1 MIFGIF
7 ILLVYAALIIAFV
20 IGWRRIPFFE
30 AEKKDESDFKLS
42 IVVTCRNEEKNL
54 PALLKCFKN
63 QSFENFELIIVN
75 DHSSDGT
82 FSILTNSSL
91 QQLKT
96 INATAYGKK
105 AALAE
110 GINAATGELIVTTDA
125 DCVFGND
132 WLSAIAA
139 YYSLHKPD
147 LIIGPVVMTNGKN
160 IFENLQSVEFSSLV
174 GSTAGAV
181 GMNHPI
187 MCNGANLAFK
197 KEIWLQA
204 NDALHHQV
212 ASGDDIFLLQFVKRQ
227 KGKIGYLK
235 SKKAKV
241 ITVPQPTLKEF
252 IRQRTRWT
260 GKSVFYT
267 DFDTIFTAV
276 TVLGISIAEIFFLF
290 YNIQLFLLIFSV
302 KLLVDFIF
310 FGAIKHFFLSRF
322 NIFQFFLLSVA
333 YPFYV
338 CFTVFLSLFRNKKKW

>member
-1 MIFGIF
+1 MFGIF

-20 IGWRRIPFFE
+20 IGWRRIPLFE

-42 IVVTCRNEEKNL
+42 IIVACRNEEKNL
-54 PALLKCFKN
+54 RALLECFKN

-82 FSILTNSSL
+82 FSLLTNFSL

-96 INATAYGKK
+96 INATGCGKK

-132 WLSAIAA
+132 WLSAIVA

-147 LIIGPVVMTNGKN
+147 LIIGPVVMANGEN

-181 GMNHPI
+181 GVNHPI

-212 ASGDDIFLLQFVKRQ
+212 ASGDDMFLLQFVKRQ

-235 SKKAKV
+235 SETAKV

-260 GKSVFYT
+260 GKSVFYI
-267 DFDTIFTAV
+267 DFDTIFTALI
-276 TVLGISIAEIFFLF
+276 VLGISIAEIFYLF
-290 YNIQLFLLIFSV
+290 NNIQLFLLIFSA
-302 KLLVDFIF
+302 KLLVDLFF

-322 NIFQFFLLSVA
+322 NIFQFFLLSVV